1 MEDELRNLLRIAFEV
16 VKEKYPDMDYLS
28 MSIVELKDLD
38 KYGYSITALT
48 NKEKNISE
56 TGELTDGKFVP
67 YPPIIL

>member
-1 MEDELRNLLRIAFEV
+1 MEEELRNLLRIAFEV

-38 KYGYSITALT
+38 KFGYSITALT

-56 TGELTDGKFVP
+56 NGELTDGKLVP